1 MRACKISMT
10 ELAELLQLQL
20 SDRGT
25 AVLPVTG
32 SSMLPMLR
40 GGRDTVYLAQPQRLP
55 KRGDVILYRRDNG
68 QYILHRIVKEAGGA
82 LICCGDNQYTPE
94 TVLSRQV
101 IAVVTAFERSGRHTK
116 TTAAAYRAYTW
127 LWVNMFPARRI
138 YIFLRRRLAALRRRL
153 HN

>member
-1 MRACKISMT
+1 MA

-40 GGRDTVYLAQPQRLP
+40 GGRDTVYLTQPQMPLR
-55 KRGDVILYRRDNG
+55 RGEVILYRRENG
-68 QYILHRIVKEAGGA
+68 QYILHRIVKVTPEA
-82 LICCGDNQYTPE
+82 LICCGDNQYTLE
-94 TVLSRQV
+94 TVAHRQ
-101 IAVVTAFERSGRHTK
+101 IIGAVTAFERNGKLRK
-116 TTAAAYRAYTW
+116 TTAAGYRLYTW
-127 LWVNMFPARRI
+127 AWVTMFPMRRI
-138 YIFLRRRLAALRRRL
+138 YIFLRRRFAALRRRF